1 MTNLHEERSVYEL
14 IGVIRSIILLILTI
28 VALFLIHVMLAE
40 FGKKNKVAGRIF
52 LREKLLMKAFGGL
65 FLSMLFVFIANTLFM
80 LSMHSPILGVVGRYI
95 GDLAVIAL
103 VYFLYVVYRM
113 VGK

>member
-1 MTNLHEERSVYEL
+1 MYEL
-14 IGVIRSIILLILTI
+14 IGIIRSIILLILTI
-28 VALFLIHVMLAE
+28 VALLLIYMVLAE

>member
-1 MTNLHEERSVYEL
+1 MYEL
-14 IGVIRSIILLILTI
+14 IGIIRSIILLILTI
-28 VALFLIHVMLAE
+28 VALLLIYMVLAE

-80 LSMHSPILGVVGRYI
+80 LSMYSPILGVVGRYI
-95 GDLAVIAL
+95 VDLAVIAL